1 MRHIDFFYFL
11 GSGYAYLSVMRIK
24 ALAEKAGISVAWRPF
39 NVRPLMQENNVAL
52 RTEKAKVK
60 YLWRDIER
68 RCATHGVAFV
78 KPPIWTTDPDLLANR
93 VAIVASQEGWIEPYT
108 LKSFEAWYLE
118 GLPLG
123 TEESLAHVLGQLG
136 KETGAVIAQANS
148 PAAHARL
155 DAETDAARAFGV
167 FGSPSFVVDGELF
180 WGDDRLEEAVA
191 WASGQ
196 HRLQV
201 QGRA

>member
-68 RCATHGVAFV
+68 RCATHGIAFV

-93 VAIVASQEGWIEPYT
+93 VAIVARQEGWIEPYT
-108 LKSFEAWYLE
+108 LRSFQAWYLE

-123 TEESLAHVLGQLG
+123 TEESLAHILGQLG
-136 KETGAVIAQANS
+136 KQTSSVIERANS
-148 PAAHARL
+148 ADTHAQLEQRPPPPAHSAYLVHLRL
-155 DAETDAARAFGV
+155 WWM
-167 FGSPSFVVDGELF
+167 GSCSGAMIGSRKQSPG
-180 WGDDRLEEAVA
+180 RLE
-191 WASGQ
+191 SIDF
-196 HRLQV
+196 R
-201 QGRA
+201 